1 MDTTGL
7 WKKFLNYAK
16 NPVTPSS
23 AGIVAIIKGVFAPFV
38 YVPLSGFWGG
48 LYSERIEPIS
58 LFNRGSGIVIILL
71 CLISFALLIKKK
83 YLSALIPAILSVLIV
98 IIETYRVTVSGMN
111 GHQYTSIYDPGEFWP
126 RGPIVEYDL
135 LVRGRLGDA
144 LGSLLGGYI
153 LLFFSVVSGRNQM
166 KRSAG
171 LTLSTKKS
179 KLRIF
184 FYSIL
189 FLLVLSVIVYFFIM
203 ASERPI
209 AETHIKGF
217 IDQR

>member
-1 MDTTGL
+1 MDMTSL
-7 WKKFLNYAK
+7 WKKILKYAK

-38 YVPLSGFWGG
+38 YVPLSSFSGR
-48 LYSERIEPIS
+48 LLSERIESIS

-71 CLISFALLIKKK
+71 CLISFGLLIKKK
-83 YLSALIPAILSVLIV
+83 YLSALVPAILSASII
-98 IIETYRVTVSGMN
+98 IIETYTVTVSGIS
-111 GHQYTSIYDPGEFWP
+111 GHQYSSIYDQGEFWP

-135 LVRGRLGDA
+135 LVRGRLGNA

-153 LLFFSVVSGRNQM
+153 LLFYSVVSGRNQM

-189 FLLVLSVIVYFFIM
+189 FLLILSVIVYLFII

-217 IDQR
+217 IDPR